1 MRNRFSKGLK
11 MAALSLLFSC
21 SLSAQQAIYLRIN
34 EVMPHNVDNYQ
45 DDYGKQSSW
54 IEIYNNSP
62 ATVDIGGCFLTTDM
76 NNPTMYPIP
85 KGDIWTKIKARQ
97 HTVFWADNNP
107 SHGTFHLNFALDTV
121 GSNFIA
127 LFDSNGKTLIDS
139 ITIPALMADQTFART
154 LDGKG
159 EWAIADKVTPSTNN
173 VILTGQ
179 EAVMKF
185 KANDP
190 TGIGMAIT
198 AMLVVFCAL
207 IVLYLV
213 FKQIGK
219 AAVRI
224 SKRNA
229 MKAQGGTQSSAAQE
243 DLGAES
249 GEVFAAIA
257 MALNEFNNE
266 AHDLES
272 TVLTI
277 NRVTRNYSPWSSK
290 IYGLKELPKK
300 S

>member
-11 MAALSLLFSC
+11 LAALSLLFSC
-21 SLSAQQAIYLRIN
+21 SLSAQQAIYLRLN
-34 EVMPHNVDNYQ
+34 EVMPNNVDNFQ

-85 KGDIWTKIKARQ
+85 KGDILTKIKPRQ
-97 HTVFWADNNP
+97 HTIFWADNNP
-107 SHGTFHLNFALDTV
+107 SHGTFHLNFALDSV

-127 LFDSNGKTLIDS
+127 IFDSNGKTLIDS
-139 ITIPALMADQTFART
+139 ITIPALGADQTLARS

-159 EWAIADKVTPSTNN
+159 EWVIAEKVTPNTNN

-185 KANDP
+185 KQNDP
-190 TGIGMAIT
+190 SGIGMAIT
-198 AMLVVFCAL
+198 AMLVVFSAL

-219 AAVRI
+219 SAMRI

-229 MKAQGGTQSSAAQE
+229 MKSQSVQGVPAKE

-266 AHDLES
+266 AHDLEN

-290 IYGLKELPKK
+290 IYGLNQLHNKK